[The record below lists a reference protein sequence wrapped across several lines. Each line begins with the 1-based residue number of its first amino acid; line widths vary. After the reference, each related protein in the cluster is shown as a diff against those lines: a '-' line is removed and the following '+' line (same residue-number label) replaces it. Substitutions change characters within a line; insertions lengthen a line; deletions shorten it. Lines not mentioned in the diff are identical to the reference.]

1 MIGGASRSDVFRLPL
16 RHNEAMSPA
25 TPLRRE
31 LLASLGILFG
41 GVTLLLGIAI
51 SLVLPILRSPGEA
64 TAFILLVVGIDLV
77 IVLAFGGSY

>member
-1 MIGGASRSDVFRLPL
+1 
-16 RHNEAMSPA
+16 MSSP

-51 SLVLPILRSPGEA
+51 SLVLPYLRSTVEA
-64 TAFILLVVGIDLV
+64 TVFILV
-77 IVLAFGGSY
+77 IVAVCMMVDHTGAVEDLQQSFHAQVA

>member
-1 MIGGASRSDVFRLPL
+1 
-16 RHNEAMSPA
+16 MSPA

-51 SLVLPILRSPGEA
+51 SLVPPILRSPGEA

-77 IVLAFGGSY
+77 IVLHSVVG